1 MHLEAAETKKPES
14 INRSAVSPQMKQVVF
29 RTSSFF
35 CFSLLRSAKV
45 SMMTPKMRLRT
56 MMMTMK
62 KNSKSYITLAA
73 NSGSWDR
80 KRTHVG

>member
-1 MHLEAAETKKPES
+1 
-14 INRSAVSPQMKQVVF
+14 MKHVVF

-62 KNSKSYITLAA
+62 KNSRS
-73 NSGSWDR
+73 
-80 KRTHVG
+80 